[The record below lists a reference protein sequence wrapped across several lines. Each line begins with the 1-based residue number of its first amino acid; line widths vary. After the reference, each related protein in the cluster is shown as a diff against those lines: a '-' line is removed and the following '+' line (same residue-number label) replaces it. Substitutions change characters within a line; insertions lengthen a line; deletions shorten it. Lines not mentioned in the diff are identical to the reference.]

1 VDIEGPPGYTRPRTV
16 VASRD
21 VEVDRGLTL
30 QEGSEEIAGKVVVLV
45 IEDVVV
51 EVVEGVKDVV
61 VVLVVVAE
69 TVDGDVG

>member
-1 VDIEGPPGYTRPRTV
+1 M
-16 VASRD
+16 
-21 VEVDRGLTL
+21 
-30 QEGSEEIAGKVVVLV
+30 
-45 IEDVVV
+45 EDVVV